1 VKIHW
6 ADEANKWAPSA
17 QPYVITGG
25 ATARK
30 KILSAATTDPNALI
44 IVNYEALRTLT
55 RLAPYGSTRLKRCR
69 ECDRRNGEENITATQ
84 CQVHPKALNNIAFR
98 TVIVDEAHRIKD
110 PRSQQTRAVWAVAHG
125 AAVHYRWAL
134 TGTPLANHPGDLWSV
149 LHCIS
154 PTDFP
159 TKTHFVD
166 RYCLQS
172 WNAFGG
178 LDIVGVNPANRDEF
192 FNLLDPRFRRMP
204 KALVLS
210 QLPPKV
216 RSTRW
221 VELGTAQR
229 RQYEQLNTGLATMTS
244 GGVLVAPNALVA
256 KLRLMQFASSTVTV
270 ANWTNSLDD
279 MSVVL
284 TEPSPK
290 LDELEAIFDEM
301 PDKPIIVCAES
312 RQLIDLASIRLSKR
326 KIPHGLITGTVNEFE
341 RQRVL
346 REFQAGRLQALLFTV
361 KAGGV
366 GLTMT
371 AADTIVFLQRSWS
384 MIDNKQAEDRA
395 HRIGSERHES
405 IHVIDIVARD
415 TVEEGQIA
423 RLTEKF
429 MRLQEIAR
437 DRLLIGDQQ
446 MFDEEEA
453 QILNSEL

>member
-1 VKIHW
+1 
-6 ADEANKWAPSA
+6 
-17 QPYVITGG
+17 
-25 ATARK
+25 
-30 KILSAATTDPNALI
+30 
-44 IVNYEALRTLT
+44 
-55 RLAPYGSTRLKRCR
+55 
-69 ECDRRNGEENITATQ
+69 
-84 CQVHPKALNNIAFR
+84 
-98 TVIVDEAHRIKD
+98 
-110 PRSQQTRAVWAVAHG
+110 
-125 AAVHYRWAL
+125 
-134 TGTPLANHPGDLWSV
+134 
-149 LHCIS
+149 
-154 PTDFP
+154 
-159 TKTHFVD
+159 
-166 RYCLQS
+166 
-172 WNAFGG
+172 
-178 LDIVGVNPANRDEF
+178 
-192 FNLLDPRFRRMP
+192 
-204 KALVLS
+204 
-210 QLPPKV
+210 
-216 RSTRW
+216 
-221 VELGTAQR
+221 
-229 RQYEQLNTGLATMTS
+229 
-244 GGVLVAPNALVA
+244 
-256 KLRLMQFASSTVTV
+256 
-270 ANWTNSLDD
+270 
-279 MSVVL
+279 VL